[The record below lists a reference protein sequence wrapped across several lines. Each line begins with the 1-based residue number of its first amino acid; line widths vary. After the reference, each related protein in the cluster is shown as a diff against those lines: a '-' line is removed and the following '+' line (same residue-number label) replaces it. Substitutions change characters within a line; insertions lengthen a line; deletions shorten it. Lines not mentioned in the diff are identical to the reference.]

1 MSKLSWI
8 RTIALTLA
16 VMLCIGCA
24 ACAQEEVVIPDFHLN
39 VEHEIPDNEAMR
51 FVQDMRLGWNL
62 GNTFDAYDDGGYV
75 KNHMDLEG
83 HWCGTKTTAEA
94 IRTIHDAG
102 FNTLRI
108 PVSWHNHLDEN
119 YRIDQQWL
127 DRVAEVADYAL
138 ACDMYV
144 IINIHH
150 DTDRRY
156 YYPDEAHYEQSEEYM
171 IAIWSQV
178 AARFADY
185 GDHVIFES
193 INEPRLRDT
202 SLEWYVDVNKEESVS
217 SVKVI
222 NRLNQVFVDTV
233 RASGGNNATRYL
245 MVPGYAAS
253 VAGVTNE
260 YFVIPQDTVEN
271 RILISVHAY
280 TPYSFALDA
289 KGTREFDPANIN
301 ISQEIPLFMES
312 LYDTFIANGIP
323 VVIGECGS
331 VNKNNLQDRVNHIAY
346 FVYHA
351 SARGI
356 PCIWWDNHAFKGNGE
371 LFGIIDRKNAAVV
384 HPEIVKAMVKFA
396 MPEVE

>member
-1 MSKLSWI
+1 MGKFSFAKI
-8 RTIALTLA
+8 FALVLA
-16 VMLCIGCA
+16 VTLCFGCV
-24 ACAQEEVVIPDFHLN
+24 ACAQEEIVIPEYHLN
-39 VEHEIPDNEAMR
+39 IEHEIPDNEAMR
-51 FVQDMRLGWNL
+51 FVRNMRVGWNL
-62 GNTFDAYDDGGYV
+62 GNTFDAYDDGGHV
-75 KNHMDLEG
+75 KNHMDMEG
-83 HWCGTKTTAEA
+83 YWCGTKTTAEA
-94 IRTIHDAG
+94 INAVHDAG

-108 PVSWHNHLDEN
+108 PVSWHNHVDEN
-119 YRIDQQWL
+119 YQIDQQWL

-138 ACDMYV
+138 ANDMYV

-150 DTDRRY
+150 DTHKQF
-156 YYPDEAHYEQSEEYM
+156 YYPDEARYAQSEKYM

-178 AARFADY
+178 AQRFADY
-185 GDHVIFES
+185 DDHVIFES

-202 SLEWYVDVNKEESVS
+202 SLEWYVDVNKAQSIS

-260 YFVIPQDTVEN
+260 YFVMPEDTADN
-271 RILISVHAY
+271 RIIISVHAY

-289 KGTREFDPANIN
+289 KGTGKFDAADIN
-301 ISQEIPLFMES
+301 FSQEIPIFIES
-312 LYDTFIANGIP
+312 LYDNFIAKGIP

-331 VNKNNLQDRVNHIAY
+331 VNKNNLQDRVNHISY

-371 LFGIIDRKNAAVV
+371 LFGIIDRKNAVVV
-384 HPEIVKAMVKFA
+384 HPEIVEAMMKYA
-396 MPEVE
+396 MPVGE